1 MSNYALTHMEGKLA
15 REVIHATGMHEAE
28 GVADSFSTQNTL
40 PCDWT
45 NTSIGQCGSHD
56 TS

>member
-1 MSNYALTHMEGKLA
+1 MEGKLA

-28 GVADSFSTQNTL
+28 GVADSFSAQNTL